1 MTIQEIRDKIIEG
14 EYRFSDHV
22 IKRMIQRNIVRKEI
36 EEILFAGEII
46 EEYPEDKYSPS
57 CLIYG
62 RTKKGK
68 ELHVQATFPPDVV
81 IVTAYEPDPIEWIN
95 GKVRR

>member
-1 MTIQEIRDKIIEG
+1 MTIQGIQDKIIHG
-14 EYRFSDHV
+14 DYRFSDHV
-22 IKRMIQRNIVRKEI
+22 IKRMIQRNIVRQEI
-36 EEILFAGEII
+36 EEILLAGEMI

-68 ELHVQATFPPDVV
+68 GLHVQTTFPPDVV
-81 IVTAYEPDPIEWIN
+81 IVTAYEPDPVEWIN
-95 GKVRR
+95 GKLRR